1 MLVDD
6 EAEQHTPQDPEN
18 AFFGIEFDAV
28 CPKFCKGLF
37 KVGDK
42 VVSSLGLDYDV
53 IDIGLNGSPDE
64 VSEAIEHTAL
74 VSCPNVLQTEQH

>member
-1 MLVDD
+1 ML
-6 EAEQHTPQDPEN
+6 
-18 AFFGIEFDAV
+18 
-28 CPKFCKGLF
+28 

-42 VVSSLGLDYDV
+42 VVSSFGFDYDV

-74 VSCPNVLQTEQH
+74 VRCPSILQTERHRNVAK

>member
-1 MLVDD
+1 M
-6 EAEQHTPQDPEN
+6 
-18 AFFGIEFDAV
+18 
-28 CPKFCKGLF
+28 F

-64 VSEAIEHTAL
+64 VSETLEHTTMVRSPAFFR
-74 VSCPNVLQTEQH
+74 PNGIVT